1 MHETPSLGYTNHT
14 CEICGNSYITDMT
27 PIIPH
32 AYERITKEPTCTAL
46 GYTVYECK
54 NCDYKYISD
63 YTDKINHSYIAD
75 LTKPT
80 CTASGYTVYTCES
93 CGKTYTAD
101 YTATLPSEYIDEL
114 RQLAKSQ
121 QIPSV
126 NFAIRQALDE
136 YLKQAKKREYD
147 EMMKAAAKDKSFMER
162 TMKCAEDFSFS
173 DSKVQGEW

>member
-14 CEICGNSYITDMT
+14 CEICGNSYITDMA
-27 PIIPH
+27 PIISH

>member
-1 MHETPSLGYTNHT
+1 
-14 CEICGNSYITDMT
+14 MT
-27 PIIPH
+27 PIISH

-46 GYTVYECK
+46 
-54 NCDYKYISD
+54 
-63 YTDKINHSYIAD
+63 
-75 LTKPT
+75 
-80 CTASGYTVYTCES
+80 GYTVYTCES

-136 YLKQAKKREYD
+136 YLKQAKKREYG

>member
-1 MHETPSLGYTNHT
+1 MLNT
-14 CEICGNSYITDMT
+14 
-27 PIIPH
+27 
-32 AYERITKEPTCTAL
+32 TK
-46 GYTVYECK
+46 TVR
-54 NCDYKYISD
+54 
-63 YTDKINHSYIAD
+63 
-75 LTKPT
+75 
-80 CTASGYTVYTCES
+80 
-93 CGKTYTAD
+93 

-114 RQLAKSQ
+114 KQLAKSQ

-173 DSKVQGEW
+173 DSEVQGEW